1 MKKIL
6 FTILTFFAMFM
17 IFGQQ
22 EQVQIEQFKQ
32 QINLTNYL
40 LNYDHKDIQL
50 AQGVDLSKITD
61 TKKINDFSKPFPTT
75 EYKMVAY
82 NVNSENNFFAGYAT
96 DSFYNTDF
104 AEDPFDGVIQVLVM
118 GEPLPSPTVTL
129 ICAIGVIGIL
139 LYCKKRKEVII

>member
-40 LNYDHKDIQL
+40 INYNNKDIQL
-50 AQGVDLSKITD
+50 AQGVDLSKVVD
-61 TKKINDFSKPFPTT
+61 MKKINDFSKPFSTT
-75 EYKMVAY
+75 EYKMVTY
-82 NVNSENNFFAGYAT
+82 KVSEENGIYPEFNT
-96 DSFYNTDF
+96 DKFYNIDF
-104 AEDPFDGVIQVLVM
+104 AEDPFDGLIQVFVM

-129 ICAIGVIGIL
+129 ICAVGVIGIL

>member
-1 MKKIL
+1 MKKFLTILIL
-6 FTILTFFAMFM
+6 FAALFT
-17 IFGQQ
+17 FGQQ
-22 EQVQIEQFKQ
+22 VQTFKQ
-32 QINLTNYL
+32 KVNLTDFLVNY
-40 LNYDHKDIQL
+40 NNKDIQL
-50 AQGVDLSKITD
+50 AQGVDLSKIPD

-118 GEPLPSPTVTL
+118 GEPLPSQTVSL
-129 ICAIGVIGIL
+129 ILGVLTVFSIVYL
-139 LYCKKRKEVII
+139 KKHKQITINQI